1 MNELTSF
8 QIRWILAFFVVLSG
22 AGSRR
27 SPFESFHSTG
37 LRPLPGPLA
46 NEGNSIRY
54 LARCLMFE
62 LIIFAEEVFTET
74 ALESSSAEIP
84 DSALAFGA
92 NYVRQHTSAGVS
104 LEALPSVTNE
114 RLAEVTNGAHH
125 A

>member
-1 MNELTSF
+1 MVVAKANFATKTGELPLA
-8 QIRWILAFFVVLSG
+8 IAGLAFVG
-22 AGSRR
+22 
-27 SPFESFHSTG
+27 
-37 LRPLPGPLA
+37 
-46 NEGNSIRY
+46 IRFKN